1 MIRERALLIYIEGEG
16 ACMPKNR
23 VTKRSTIGRRIVIS
37 LLFFALFTVLSLWYI
52 NRGVT
57 PALVEIAETKAQQL
71 ARDAINEAVSK
82 QIAEDLQFNDLV
94 KMEKDDQGNV
104 VYMGWN
110 SVLVN
115 RALRDTTI
123 RVQNFLKR
131 MELGELPMEDTTLEP
146 DLDPDRTPEE
156 QGEQPATLIEL
167 PIGMATNNSL
177 LANLGPK
184 VPVQL
189 RVIGDVQSEVD
200 IEMTEYGINAALF
213 ELTIHF
219 EVNVRI
225 VIPFSTETTVVTN
238 NIPIDQATI
247 LGEVPEYFGGMSG
260 GDGGNPSFSLPM
272 EPLQ

>member
-1 MIRERALLIYIEGEG
+1 MS
-16 ACMPKNR
+16 KKH
-23 VTKRSTIGRRIVIS
+23 VTSSSSIGKRIVIS
-37 LLFFALFTVLSLWYI
+37 IVFFALFTALSLWFI

-82 QIAEDLQFNDLV
+82 TIAEDLQFNDLV
-94 KMEKDDQGNV
+94 KMEKDNQGNI

-110 SVLVN
+110 SVVVN

-131 MELGELPMEDTTLEP
+131 MELGELPMEDTALEP
-146 DLDPDRTPEE
+146 NIDPDRTQDEE
-156 QGEQPATLIEL
+156 GEQPATLIEL
-167 PIGMATNNSL
+167 PIGLATNNSL

-200 IEMTEYGINAALF
+200 IDMTEYGINAALF

-247 LGEVPEYFGGMSG
+247 LGKVPEFYGGMT
-260 GDGGNPSFSLPM
+260 GDEGNPSFSVPM

>member
-1 MIRERALLIYIEGEG
+1 
-16 ACMPKNR
+16 MPKNR
-23 VTKRSTIGRRIVIS
+23 VTKRSNIGRRIVIS
-37 LLFFALFTVLSLWYI
+37 LLFFALFTMLSLWYI

-82 QIAEDLQFNDLV
+82 QIAEDLQFDDLV

-200 IEMTEYGINAALF
+200 IEMTGIR
-213 ELTIHF
+213 HQC
-219 EVNVRI
+219 RI
-225 VIPFSTETTVVTN
+225 I
-238 NIPIDQATI
+238 
-247 LGEVPEYFGGMSG
+247 
-260 GDGGNPSFSLPM
+260 
-272 EPLQ
+272 

>member
-1 MIRERALLIYIEGEG
+1 
-16 ACMPKNR
+16 MPKKN
-23 VTKRSTIGRRIVIS
+23 VTSGSSIGRRIVIS
-37 LLFFALFTVLSLWYI
+37 IIFFALFTALSLWFI

-82 QIAEDLQFNDLV
+82 TIAEDLQFNDLV
-94 KMEKDDQGNV
+94 KMEKDEEGNI

-110 SVLVN
+110 SVVVN

-146 DLDPDRTPEE
+146 NIDPDMTQEE
-156 QGEQPATLIEL
+156 LGEQPATLIEL
-167 PIGMATNNSL
+167 PIGVATNNSL
-177 LANLGPK
+177 LANLGPT

-200 IEMTEYGINAALF
+200 IKMTEYGINAALF

-238 NIPIDQATI
+238 NIPIDQATV
-247 LGEVPEYFGGMSG
+247 LGKVPNFYGGMSG
-260 GDGGNPSFSLPM
+260 EGTPSFSYPM

>member
-1 MIRERALLIYIEGEG
+1 MQ
-16 ACMPKNR
+16 KKS
-23 VTKRSTIGRRIVIS
+23 VTTGSSLGKRIVIS
-37 LLFFALFTVLSLWYI
+37 LLFFALFTGISLWYI

-57 PALVEIAETKAQQL
+57 PALVEIAETRAQQL

-94 KMEKDDQGNV
+94 KMEKDQQGNV

-110 SVLVN
+110 SVVVN
-115 RALRDTTI
+115 RALRNTTI
-123 RVQNFLKR
+123 RVQNYLRR
-131 MELGELPMEDTTLEP
+131 MELGELRIEDTSLEP
-146 DLDPDRTPEE
+146 NIDPEMSPEE
-156 QGEQPATLIEL
+156 MGEQPATLIEI
-167 PIGMATNNSL
+167 PVGVATNNSL

-189 RVIGDVQSEVD
+189 RVIGDVQSEVQSE
-200 IEMTEYGINAALF
+200 ITEYGINAALF

-225 VIPFSTETTVVTN
+225 VIPFSTETTTVTN

-247 LGEVPEYFGGMSG
+247 LGKVPNFYGGMG
-260 GDGGNPSFSLPM
+260 GEGENPSFSYPM
-272 EPLQ
+272 DPLQ

>member
-1 MIRERALLIYIEGEG
+1 
-16 ACMPKNR
+16 MPKKSA
-23 VTKRSTIGRRIVIS
+23 TTGSTIGKRIVLS
-37 LLFFALFTVLSLWYI
+37 LLFFALFTALSLWFI

-82 QIAEDLQFNDLV
+82 TIAEDLQFNDLV
-94 KMEKDDQGNV
+94 KMEKDDQGNI

-110 SVLVN
+110 SVVVN

-131 MELGELPMEDTTLEP
+131 MELGELPMEDTSLEP
-146 DLDPDRTPEE
+146 DIDPDMSQEE
-156 QGEQPATLIEL
+156 LGEQPATLIEL
-167 PIGMATNNSL
+167 PIGVATNNSL
-177 LANLGPK
+177 LANLGPT

-189 RVIGDVQSEVD
+189 RVIGDVQSEVE
-200 IEMTEYGINAALF
+200 IEMSEYGINAALF

-247 LGEVPEYFGGMSG
+247 LGEVPRFYGGMG
-260 GDGGNPSFSLPM
+260 GEGENPSFSVPM